1 MFYIP
6 DFPLPSDISKV
17 ISFRVPTV
25 RDCMMLADL
34 NPEQDEAAT
43 TIFLNNQ
50 QDKDKQ
56 NGVIHD
62 SLEWTGE
69 DRRTALWW
77 IYIST
82 HEDTKLAY
90 KFVINEEDRYI
101 DIDLKNLGNTA
112 TTLSIAPKVAITFK
126 AGDTEHSAFVKP
138 LNGYALEQIES
149 TVIQRNQFE
158 PDSVQYRKLSNKI
171 AMQEIIYSLSVNGE
185 PDEREEAEEYRYQL
199 IMNMPL
205 EENFRSLVAEIVAAK
220 RKLQHGLLTSYL
232 DGSYM
237 FIANVD
243 VGGDSGEQPLMFPF
257 QNHVFIPT
265 L

>member
-1 MFYIP
+1 MFFIP
-6 DFPLPSDISKV
+6 DFPLPSDIKKV

-77 IYIST
+77 IYIAT
-82 HEDTKLAY
+82 HDDTKLSY
-90 KFVINEEDRYI
+90 KFVIDDEDRYI
-101 DIDLKNLGNTA
+101 DIDLKNLGDTA
-112 TTLSIAPKVAITFK
+112 TTLSIAPQVPITFK
-126 AGDTEHSAFVKP
+126 AGSEEHTAVVKP
-138 LNGYALEQIES
+138 LNGYALEQIEATVLQRDQFDVSS
-149 TVIQRNQFE
+149 T
-158 PDSVQYRKLSNKI
+158 QYRKLSNKI
-171 AMQEIIYSLSVNGE
+171 AMQEIIYSLSVDSE
-185 PDEREEAEEYRYQL
+185 PEDKEKSEEYRYQL
-199 IMNMPL
+199 VMNMPL

-220 RKLQHGLLTSYL
+220 RQLQHGLLTSYL
-232 DGSYM
+232 DGAYM
-237 FIANVD
+237 LVANVD
-243 VGGDSGEQPLMFPF
+243 AGGESGEQPLMFPF